1 VNPPPYRLE
10 TERLVVRCYDPRD
23 AAALKDAVD
32 SSLDHLR
39 PWMPWAYGD
48 PQPLEQ
54 KVELLRTFRGN
65 FDLGNDFVY
74 GIFERDESR
83 LVGGT
88 GLHTRVGADALEVG
102 YWIRADA
109 VGRGYATEVT
119 AALAKVAFDVCG
131 VDRVELHVEPA
142 NDVSA
147 RIPRKL
153 GFVEEARMRRRLY
166 PGPDGRR
173 RDVVVYTMFGDDVSP
188 AVAAARFDAFDAAG
202 VRLA

>member
-23 AAALKDAVD
+23 AAAVKDAVD

-39 PWMPWAYGD
+39 AWMPWAYGD

-74 GIFERDESR
+74 GIFEQDESR

-119 AALAKVAFDVCG
+119 AALAKVAFEVCG
-131 VDRVELHVEPA
+131 VDRVELHVEPG

-153 GFVEEARMRRRLY
+153 GFVQEARMRRRLY

-173 RDVVVYTMFGDDVSP
+173 RDVVVYTMFADEVSP
-188 AVAAARFDAFDAAG
+188 EVAAARFGAFDAAG
-202 VRLA
+202 ARLA